1 MQRIGRIGTE
11 IEPIITPKAKRLVV
25 EAPIYFNQHIPG
37 VKDGTLEVMGIF
49 LDDKAEK
56 INEMAQQRD
65 EKYNLEAQ
73 GRGMLVEVL
82 GKLYTHKYE
91 NNAGI
96 IVKQTRMH
104 IYDVAYPT
112 IYTNELT
119 NVNTSTNQTNAEG
132 ATNEA
137 HTTGVTNKSTAG
149 ETPYP
154 PNRKTATK
162 LPVKQPPSP
171 TYGEIEELD
180 DPFETYNQMKQS

>member
-1 MQRIGRIGTE
+1 MQRIGRIGKE

-25 EAPIYFNQHIPG
+25 ETPIYFNQHIPG

-56 INEMAQQRD
+56 INEMAYERD

-73 GRGMLVEVL
+73 GKGMLVEVL
-82 GKLYTHKYE
+82 GKLYTHKYK

-96 IVKQTRMH
+96 TVKQTRMH

-119 NVNTSTNQTNAEG
+119 NSSVPADSTAIATSTTSQSTNTANAG
-132 ATNEA
+132 QSTNTA
-137 HTTGVTNKSTAG
+137 NTGQLTNSSSTSSK
-149 ETPYP
+149 TPVYE
-154 PNRKTATK
+154 
-162 LPVKQPPSP
+162 
-171 TYGEIEELD
+171 EIEELD
-180 DPFETYNQMKQS
+180 DPLETYNQIKQS